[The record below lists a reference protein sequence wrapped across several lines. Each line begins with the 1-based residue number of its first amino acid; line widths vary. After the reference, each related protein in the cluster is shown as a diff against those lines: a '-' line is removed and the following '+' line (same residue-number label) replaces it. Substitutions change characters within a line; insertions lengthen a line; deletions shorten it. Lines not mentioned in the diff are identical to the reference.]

1 MGKVNRTSVYCLSAA
16 AIALLLGGTATAHS
30 AYKTITLNVDGNK
43 KVISG
48 FEFGTVADFLKKQ
61 GIQVGK
67 EDLVQPAESI
77 ELSNTN
83 NIVVQHAKSVAVK
96 DGAGRTVS
104 VHTQA
109 QTTAELL
116 KEMKINLTASDK
128 VSPELTAKLK
138 DGTTI
143 AITRRNED
151 VKVSYEAIPFQ
162 TERQP
167 DADSYTGT
175 EKVLTPGVEGK
186 ATITTRVVYENGK
199 EVDHKTDRQV
209 TEQPVNQVVAYGT
222 MQQPIVVASRSGESF
237 QASKS
242 LIMAATGYSAPGAR
256 TASGGVAGQGTV
268 AVDPNVIPLGT
279 KLYIEGYG
287 YAVASDVGGAIK
299 GNRIDL
305 HFSSDAAANQWGV
318 RSVTVYILN

>member
-30 AYKTITLNVDGNK
+30 AYKTISLDVDGK
-43 KVISG
+43 KQVISG
-48 FEFGTVADFLKKQ
+48 FEFGTVADLLKKQ

-77 ELSNTN
+77 ELANTT
-83 NIVVQHAKSVAVK
+83 NIVVEHAKSVAIK
-96 DGAGRTVS
+96 DGASETLT

-109 QTTAELL
+109 QTTADLL
-116 KEMKINLTASDK
+116 KELHINLSATDQVSPSMTASI
-128 VSPELTAKLK
+128 K

-143 AITRRNED
+143 TINRRSED

-167 DADSYTGT
+167 DADEYTGT

-186 ATITTRVVYENGK
+186 ATITTTVVYENGK
-199 EVDHKTDRQV
+199 AVDHKTDRQV
-209 TEQPVNQVVAYGT
+209 TQEPVNQVVAYGT
-222 MQQPIVVASRSGESF
+222 KQQPIVVASRSGESF

-256 TASGGVAGQGTV
+256 TASGSAAGQGTV

-305 HFSSDAAANQWGV
+305 HFSSEDQALQWGV